1 MDSLDKVR
9 ARQKS
14 AQGKTVSDSAA
25 KKTNTSRNTAASSPS
40 ASKQMGTAA
49 PSKRR
54 KNKKR
59 RRKLLLAAKIAV
71 LLFIAFV
78 VFCGIWMAI
87 NIDFSFG
94 DNLSTLNLNL
104 SSTVYYMDED
114 GNPKKFEQFQAT
126 ENRIWVSIE
135 KMPQDLQDAFV
146 AIEDQRFYKH
156 HGVDIKRTTGAVL
169 NYVLKGDSSYGG
181 STITQQLVKNITN
194 DKERTK
200 TRKIREIIRAILLES
215 KISKE
220 QILEMYM
227 NTIYLS
233 QGANGVEAAANVY
246 FSKDVSQLTLAES
259 ACIAGITQHPA
270 TYDPLLNPENNE
282 KKRKTVLEKM
292 LELGYITQDEFDEAV
307 NEKLEFNPG
316 KEEERGIQS
325 YFLDNL
331 FEVLLDDLMKNGYS
345 EQFAID
351 MIYNGGL
358 KIYSTVD
365 PEVQKAMEEV
375 FERDS
380 SFPKFS
386 GSEQPQSAMVISDPK
401 TGEVKGIVGGR
412 GEKSGNRIL
421 NRATQT
427 TRQPGSSIKPIGVYA
442 PALDLGIINLSS
454 TIEDSP
460 IEIGGWSPKN
470 YDGKYHGWVTARR
483 AVASSYN
490 IPAVRVLEEVTV
502 DKSFRYLSDKLHM
515 STLVSSENQGGKIFS
530 DKNLSSLA
538 LGGLT
543 HGVTVMDMNAAYSS
557 FANGG
562 MYIEPTVYT
571 KVYDADGR
579 ILLEKE
585 PEKERAFSEETAYLT
600 TLLLKDVVTSGT
612 GGGAQISNM
621 DTCGKTGT
629 TDDDM
634 DRWFIGYTPYYVG
647 SVWFGYD
654 VQKTI
659 SYGGTNP
666 ALSVWKNVMT
676 KIHKPLAAKHFTE
689 PDGVERMTVCAKT
702 GKKPSA
708 SCPRATEFVN
718 TKFAAQQCSGVH
730 SYIGTKTKSSY
741 YENLENE
748 DDEEN
753 ENAHFGESSSEG
765 ESGETGQ
772 KPTDNT
778 STPSH
783 DGTQQPSTSGSGDEI
798 PTIILPE

>member
-14 AQGKTVSDSAA
+14 AQGKAVSGSA
-25 KKTNTSRNTAASSPS
+25 KKSKNEVP
-40 ASKQMGTAA
+40 ASKQ
-49 PSKRR
+49 
-54 KNKKR
+54 NKKKKK
-59 RRKLLLAAKIAV
+59 RKALGIAVKVAV

-78 VFCGIWMAI
+78 IFGAIWVAI

-104 SSTVYYMDED
+104 SSTVYYIDED
-114 GNPKKFEQFQAT
+114 GDPKKFEQFEAA
-126 ENRIWVSIE
+126 ENRIWVSID
-135 KMPQDLQDAFV
+135 KIPQNLQDAFV

-156 HGVDIKRTTGAVL
+156 HGVDLKRTAGAVL

-200 TRKIREIIRAILLES
+200 TRKIREMIRSLILES

-233 QGANGVEAAANVY
+233 QGANGVESAANVY
-246 FSKDVSQLTLAES
+246 FSKDVSQLSLAES
-259 ACIAGITQHPA
+259 ACIAGITQYPSL
-270 TYDPLLNPENNE
+270 YDPLVNPENNQ
-282 KKRKTVLEKM
+282 KKRNTVLAKM
-292 LELGYITQDEFDEAV
+292 LELEYITQDEYDEAV
-307 NEKLEFNPG
+307 NEELKFKTGEE
-316 KEEERGIQS
+316 KEKRIQS

-331 FEVLLDDLMKNGYS
+331 FEVLLDDLMEKGYS
-345 EQFAID
+345 EQFATN

-365 PEVQKAMEEV
+365 PDVQSAMEEV
-375 FERDS
+375 FES
-380 SFPKFS
+380 SSTFPKLS
-386 GSEQPQSAMVISDPK
+386 GSVQPQSAMVVSDPA
-401 TGEVKGIVGGR
+401 TGQVKGIVGGR
-412 GEKSGNRIL
+412 GQKEGNRVL

-427 TRQPGSSIKPIGVYA
+427 SRQPGSSIKPIGVYA
-442 PALDLGIINLSS
+442 PAIDLGIINLS
-454 TIEDSP
+454 TTVEDSP
-460 IEIGGWSPKN
+460 LEIGDWKPKN
-470 YDGKYHGWVTARR
+470 YDGSYHGWVTVRR
-483 AVASSYN
+483 AVAKSYN

-502 DKSFRYLSDKLHM
+502 EKSFRYLKDKLHM
-515 STLVSSENQGGKIFS
+515 STLVSSETKDGKTYT

-543 HGVTVMDMNAAYSS
+543 NGVTVMDMNAAYST

-585 PEKERAFSEETAYLT
+585 PEKSRAFSEETAYLT
-600 TLLLKDVVTSGT
+600 NLLLKEVVTGGT
-612 GGGAQISNM
+612 GSGAQISNI

-629 TDDDM
+629 TDDDK

-654 VQKTI
+654 IQKTI

-666 ALSVWKNVMT
+666 ALTAWKNVMT
-676 KIHKPLAAKHFTE
+676 KIHKSLDAKHFTQ
-689 PDGVERMTVCAKT
+689 PDGVERMTVCSKT
-702 GKKPSA
+702 GKKPSS

-718 TKFAAQQCSGVH
+718 TEFAKHQCSGTH
-730 SYIGTKTKSSY
+730 SYIGTKSKTSHYDTYK
-741 YENLENE
+741 EDTDGENE
-748 DDEEN
+748 SN
-753 ENAHFGESSSEG
+753 ENNSEAVNG
-765 ESGETGQ
+765 NETGGTGGSSTSSNTTGSGNTASGNSGQ
-772 KPTDNT
+772 SSNT
-778 STPSH
+778 SGN
-783 DGTQQPSTSGSGDEI
+783 DDI
-798 PTIILPE
+798 PTIILP